1 MICFLVVKEYWIII
15 LWITGAQAEAQAIQ
29 LINEAEGKAFNYTQ
43 SKQVMALKNL
53 ADSLEMNNTQ
63 LIEYLKIRSLRDKTS
78 GKSLKIGLQKPP
90 V

>member
-1 MICFLVVKEYWIII
+1 
-15 LWITGAQAEAQAIQ
+15 
-29 LINEAEGKAFNYTQ
+29 
-43 SKQVMALKNL
+43 MALKNL